1 MAVSSQLKWNRA
13 HVLAIR
19 AHRAVRRAI
28 RAGELVRPDAC
39 EECGKVGRVDGHHPD
54 YAKPLKVKWWCRRC
68 HQRLHAKQRRNR
80 P

>member
-13 HVLAIR
+13 HVHALR

-28 RAGELVRPDAC
+28 RDGKLQRPEAC
-39 EECGKVGRVDGHHPD
+39 EQCGEVGRVDGHHPD

-68 HQRLHAKQRRNR
+68 HQKTHAKARKSR
-80 P
+80 